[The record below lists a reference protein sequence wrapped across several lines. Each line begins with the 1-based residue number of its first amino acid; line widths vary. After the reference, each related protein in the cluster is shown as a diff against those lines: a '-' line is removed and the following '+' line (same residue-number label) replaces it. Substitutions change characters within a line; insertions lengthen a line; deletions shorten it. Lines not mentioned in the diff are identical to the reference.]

1 MKKQSS
7 DCFFFVLTLA
17 FGAIF
22 ANFTSVS
29 INTKFKTSVMK
40 RIIAICCVCAFLLS
54 GTYALASTSSVSEPQ
69 KKEKSMDKKGGK
81 DDKKDKDKKKDDKK
95 KETKSSTTTANK
107 KMDQKKSNSTTNKN

>member
-1 MKKQSS
+1 M
-7 DCFFFVLTLA
+7 LTLA

-22 ANFTSVS
+22 ANFTSIS

-69 KKEKSMDKKGGK
+69 KKEKSMDKKSG
-81 DDKKDKDKKKDDKK
+81 KDDKK